1 MLTREV
7 VAEAAGI
14 ARSRFLDRRTP
25 MTFELY
31 DEGKIRVGQRE
42 GSG

>member
-7 VAEAAGI
+7 VAEAANT
-14 ARSRFLDRRTP
+14 ARTRFLDRRTP

-31 DEGKIRVGQRE
+31 DEGG
-42 GSG
+42 